1 MTRDQLIKTMARAIH
16 DEYHQGGQT
25 WDEAH
30 AGERI
35 MCRSMVTAA
44 LTAIEAAGMRVVPVE
59 PSEKMLAVVHDKK
72 RSWGF
77 LNPRELYRIMVL
89 AAQEDSTSE

>member
-1 MTRDQLIKTMARAIH
+1 MTRDHLIETMARAIH

-30 AGERI
+30 AAERI
-35 MCRSMVTAA
+35 MCRSMVAAA
-44 LTAIEAAGMRVVPVE
+44 LTAIEAAGMRVVPVVCE
-59 PSEKMLAVVHDKK
+59 TCRDDPAVCAAIPGLRHCD
-72 RSWGF
+72 
-77 LNPRELYRIMVL
+77 